1 MEKTLAVINQM
12 QADGVIGQYAIG
24 GAIAAFF
31 YIEPA
36 ATYDIDVFF
45 TLEPGPGGL
54 VILTPIYDYLRKM
67 GYREDGEMVMIEGWA
82 VQFLPAFDAL
92 LQEAMENAAT
102 INFKD
107 IKIRILKAEYL
118 MAISLQTGRGKDFAR
133 LVQFVEFEVADRDYL
148 KDILARHHLDG
159 KWQIFENRFLKNQ

>member
-1 MEKTLAVINQM
+1 MERTLAVINQM

-36 ATYDIDVFF
+36 TTYDIDIFI

-54 VILTPIYDYLRKM
+54 IILTPIYDYLKEK
-67 GYREDGEMVMIEGWA
+67 GYSEEGETVMIEGWA
-82 VQFLPAFDAL
+82 VQFLPAFAAL
-92 LQEAMENAAT
+92 LQEAMKNAAT
-102 INFKD
+102 IEYKGIN
-107 IKIRILKAEYL
+107 IRILKAEYL

-133 LVQFVEFEVADRDYL
+133 LVQFVEFEVADRGYL
-148 KDILARHHLDG
+148 KDILDRHHLDG
-159 KWQIFENRFLKNQ
+159 KWQTFENRFLKNQ